1 VSATV
6 SCNTGPVGVRERV
19 SEHRRRMRERGYR
32 PVQLWVPDVRAPE
45 FAAEARRQARAV
57 AAAERHGDAQEF
69 IESVSVPWDEE

>member
-1 VSATV
+1 
-6 SCNTGPVGVRERV
+6 
-19 SEHRRRMRERGYR
+19 MRERGYR